1 MLQSKALN
9 SFVDL
14 LFPRTCI
21 SCSSHLDF
29 YEKMLCLNCQLELP
43 QTGFH
48 LEKENPLFKKLL
60 LNFPLENAAAL
71 FGFQKEGS
79 VARMIHQ
86 FKYNKQVNIGRYFGK
101 WLGYMLLESPFF
113 KSLDAII
120 PVPLHPSKQRTRG
133 FNQAEIIA
141 EPLAKQ
147 LQIPLVNK
155 SLKRVKKT
163 KPLAKINH
171 DARWKEV
178 DEAFTIKQP
187 LPKSFEHLL
196 LVDDVITTGATL
208 NACARTLL
216 KNSQIK
222 LSIVSLACR
231 L

>member
-1 MLQSKALN
+1 MGYER
-9 SFVDL
+9 SFS
-14 LFPRTCI
+14 PY
-21 SCSSHLDF
+21 H
-29 YEKMLCLNCQLELP
+29 
-43 QTGFH
+43 
-48 LEKENPLFKKLL
+48 
-60 LNFPLENAAAL
+60 
-71 FGFQKEGS
+71 FQKEGG

-113 KSLDAII
+113 KFLDAII
-120 PVPLHPSKQRTRG
+120 PVPLHPSKQRTSG

-147 LQIPLVNK
+147 LQIPLVIK

-187 LPKSFEHLL
+187 FPKSFELLL

-222 LSIVSLACR
+222 LSIVSLTCR